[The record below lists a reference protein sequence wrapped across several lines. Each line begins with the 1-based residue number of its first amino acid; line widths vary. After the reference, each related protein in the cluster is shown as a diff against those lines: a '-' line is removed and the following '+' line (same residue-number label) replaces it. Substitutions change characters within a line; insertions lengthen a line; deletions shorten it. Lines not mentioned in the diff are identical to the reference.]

1 MKKFLLICLLFLNA
15 STIPAFADD
24 QIAEI
29 TATGSTADVLVD
41 LPEDLLPGY
50 HEVGIDVID
59 PDTQK
64 VTRENVSFC
73 KDNKGEIHWDNIC
86 PDLDIIVDPAT
97 LEKIDNV
104 EDLPVYDPAK
114 EAEKT
119 SQTQV
124 AGFTALSVLST
135 GGAAVGA
142 AVGGSV
148 GSSGGG
154 SSGGGGGSGGGG
166 SGGSSGDGA
175 PSKGGSSTSRAAIR
189 REESH
194 GSGGE
199 EGHGSVTEEAL
210 HSAHA
215 KQSSNF
221 EFTDYEKEIMGLGD
235 RSFTW
240 RAPFT
245 NATDAFILNSSQAV
259 AGFSPLL
266 TKFILDANYLRAI
279 LGSLSFLSIPVGAAL
294 GWLSLQSSNFQ
305 PMPPSWTL
313 LVALSI
319 LSIFEA
325 VGGLVAVT
333 VFAVGVFAS
342 GNSNSLSAVLTVL
355 AVAAI
360 AVSPSI
366 LAGSF
371 RPFRRRL
378 GGKESIWE
386 RGSDY
391 LLAAILTNW
400 TFVGFINSLNVIAGK
415 QLAITGYAK
424 EIGFVVGVAV
434 IGRMMLE
441 DLATYI
447 YPARLSRFDIQ
458 VAKPSLKQ
466 QYISNMLK
474 AAVFGLVMERFV
486 GLNIPLLIGTV
497 LFILPNLL
505 KLSAGNVLP
514 KSRRLHFAL
523 PKGGVRIVAMTVLG
537 TLFAKLAEKLFD
549 NPQDFLT
556 WGFLLLSIPGFIVSI
571 LGLLSDEKNAGS
583 LRHHRAGIWLYR
595 IGGVGIFYLIVQIA
609 AGKNILELFTH

>member
-15 STIPAFADD
+15 STIPAFGDD

-124 AGFTALSVLST
+124 AGFTALSVLSA

-154 SSGGGGGSGGGG
+154 SSGGGGSGGGG
-166 SGGSSGDGA
+166 SGDGG
-175 PSKGGSSTSRAAIR
+175 PGKGGSSTSRAAIR

-371 RPFRRRL
+371 RPFRRKL
-378 GGKESIWE
+378 GGNESIWE

-424 EIGFVVGVAV
+424 EIGFIVGVAV

-447 YPARLSRFDIQ
+447 YPARISRFDIQ
-458 VAKPSLKQ
+458 VAKPTLKQ

-537 TLFAKLAEKLFD
+537 TLFAKLAEKLFE

-609 AGKNILELFTH
+609 AGENILELFTH

>member
-1 MKKFLLICLLFLNA
+1 
-15 STIPAFADD
+15 
-24 QIAEI
+24 
-29 TATGSTADVLVD
+29 VD
-41 LPEDLLPGY
+41 LPEDLPPGY

-59 PDTQK
+59 PDTQN

-124 AGFTALSVLST
+124 AGFTALSVLSA

-142 AVGGSV
+142 AVGGGGSV
-148 GSSGGG
+148 GGG
-154 SSGGGGGSGGGG
+154 SSGGSGGGG
-166 SGGSSGDGA
+166 SGGGSGDGA
-175 PSKGGSSTSRAAIR
+175 PGKGGSSAARTAAR
-189 REESH
+189 REDSH

-221 EFTDYEKEIMGLGD
+221 DFTDYEREMMGLGD

-245 NATDAFILNSSQAV
+245 NATDAFVLNSSQAV

-279 LGSLSFLSIPVGAAL
+279 LGSLSFLSIPIGAVL
-294 GWLSLQSSNFQ
+294 GWLALQSSNFQ

-342 GNSNSLSAVLTVL
+342 GSATSLSAGLTVM
-355 AVAAI
+355 AIAAI

-371 RPFRRRL
+371 RPFRRKL
-378 GGKESIWE
+378 GGNESVWE

-424 EIGFVVGVAV
+424 EIGFAVGVAV

-447 YPARLSRFDIQ
+447 YPVRTSRFDVQ
-458 VAKPSLKQ
+458 LAKPTVKQ
-466 QYISNMLK
+466 QYISNILK
-474 AAVFGLVMERFV
+474 AAVFGVVMERFV

-505 KLSAGNVLP
+505 KLSAGNLLP

-537 TLFAKLAEKLFD
+537 TLFAKLAEKLFQD
-549 NPQDFLT
+549 PQDFLT

-583 LRHHRAGIWLYR
+583 LRHHRAGLWLYR
-595 IGGVGIFYLIVQIA
+595 IGGIGIFYLIVQIA

>member
-124 AGFTALSVLST
+124 AGFTALSVLSA

-154 SSGGGGGSGGGG
+154 SSGGG

-371 RPFRRRL
+371 RPFRRKL

-447 YPARLSRFDIQ
+447 YPARISRFDIQ

-537 TLFAKLAEKLFD
+537 TLFAKLAEKLFE

-609 AGKNILELFTH
+609 AGENILELFTH